1 MWIAL
6 ACGSAVFAGLT
17 AILAKCG
24 IRRVDSNLATA
35 LRTVVV
41 LAFAW
46 LMVYVTGVQQGL
58 ATLDAQ
64 SVIMLALS
72 GLATGA
78 SWLCYFRALQL
89 GDVSRVTPID
99 KSSTVLTILLAAL
112 LLGETISA
120 PNALGIVLIGVG
132 TLLMIGRPAA
142 RAAQASGDACSQSPG
157 VATLSDSSASGA
169 AASSVAAAELP
180 LSGNSASGAAAS
192 GVAAAELPLSD
203 SSASG
208 AAASGVVAAGLPLS
222 GNSASC
228 AAASGVAAAELPL
241 SGNSASGAAASG
253 DAATG
258 MTASGAMPTDVQ
270 AAHPGRWLIYALL
283 SAVFASAQAIL
294 AKVGISGVDSTL
306 GTALRTVVVLV
317 MAWVMVF
324 LTGGQRQLR
333 SIDAR
338 SWVFLAL
345 SGVATGASWLCYY
358 AALQQG
364 PAGAVVAIDK
374 LSILLTIAFA
384 RLVLGERL
392 SRRAALGLVMVTAG
406 TLAMLL

>member
-58 ATLDAQ
+58 ATLDTQ

-112 LLGETISA
+112 LLGENISA

-142 RAAQASGDACSQSPG
+142 HSAQTSGDAGSQSPG

-169 AASSVAAAELP
+169 AAS
-180 LSGNSASGAAAS
+180 GG
-192 GVAAAELPLSD
+192 
-203 SSASG
+203 
-208 AAASGVVAAGLPLS
+208 
-222 GNSASC
+222 
-228 AAASGVAAAELPL
+228 
-241 SGNSASGAAASG
+241 
-253 DAATG
+253 AATG

-392 SRRAALGLVMVTAG
+392 SQRAALGLVMVTAG

>member
-142 RAAQASGDACSQSPG
+142 RAAQASGDAGSQSPG
-157 VATLSDSSASGA
+157 VATLSGNSASGA
-169 AASSVAAAELP
+169 AASGAAAAELPLSGNSASGTAASGDAAAELP

-192 GVAAAELPLSD
+192 GAA
-203 SSASG
+203 
-208 AAASGVVAAGLPLS
+208 V
-222 GNSASC
+222 
-228 AAASGVAAAELPL
+228 
-241 SGNSASGAAASG
+241 SG

-283 SAVFASAQAIL
+283 SAVFASVQAIL

>member
-142 RAAQASGDACSQSPG
+142 HSAQTSGDAGSQSPG
-157 VATLSDSSASGA
+157 VATLS
-169 AASSVAAAELP
+169 
-180 LSGNSASGAAAS
+180 GNSASG
-192 GVAAAELPLSD
+192 
-203 SSASG
+203 
-208 AAASGVVAAGLPLS
+208 VV
-222 GNSASC
+222 
-228 AAASGVAAAELPL
+228 VAELPL

-253 DAATG
+253 DAAAELPLSGNSTSGAAASGDAAAELPLSSSSASGAAVSGDAATG
-258 MTASGAMPTDVQ
+258 IAASGAMPTDVQ

>member
-142 RAAQASGDACSQSPG
+142 HAAQTSGDAGSQSPG
-157 VATLSDSSASGA
+157 VAT
-169 AASSVAAAELP
+169 
-180 LSGNSASGAAAS
+180 
-192 GVAAAELPLSD
+192 
-203 SSASG
+203 
-208 AAASGVVAAGLPLS
+208 LS

-228 AAASGVAAAELPL
+228 AAASGDAAAELPL

>member
-1 MWIAL
+1 MAVLLQGIAVGRCEPL
-6 ACGSAVFAGLT
+6 
-17 AILAKCG
+17 
-24 IRRVDSNLATA
+24 
-35 LRTVVV
+35 
-41 LAFAW
+41 
-46 LMVYVTGVQQGL
+46 
-58 ATLDAQ
+58 
-64 SVIMLALS
+64 
-72 GLATGA
+72 
-78 SWLCYFRALQL
+78 
-89 GDVSRVTPID
+89 TPID

-142 RAAQASGDACSQSPG
+142 HAAQTSGDAGSQSPG
-157 VATLSDSSASGA
+157 VATLSGNSASGA
-169 AASSVAAAELP
+169 AAAELPLSGNSASGTAASGDAAAELP
-180 LSGNSASGAAAS
+180 LSGNSASGAA
-192 GVAAAELPLSD
+192 
-203 SSASG
+203 
-208 AAASGVVAAGLPLS
+208 
-222 GNSASC
+222 
-228 AAASGVAAAELPL
+228 
-241 SGNSASGAAASG
+241 ASGAAASG

>member
-120 PNALGIVLIGVG
+120 PNALGILLIGVG

-142 RAAQASGDACSQSPG
+142 HAAQASGDAGSQSPG
-157 VATLSDSSASGA
+157 VATLSGSSASGA
-169 AASSVAAAELP
+169 AV
-180 LSGNSASGAAAS
+180 
-192 GVAAAELPLSD
+192 
-203 SSASG
+203 
-208 AAASGVVAAGLPLS
+208 
-222 GNSASC
+222 
-228 AAASGVAAAELPL
+228 
-241 SGNSASGAAASG
+241 SG

-258 MTASGAMPTDVQ
+258 LAASGAMPTDVQ

>member
-58 ATLDAQ
+58 ATLDTQ

-142 RAAQASGDACSQSPG
+142 HAAQTSGDAGSQSPG

-169 AASSVAAAELP
+169 AV
-180 LSGNSASGAAAS
+180 
-192 GVAAAELPLSD
+192 
-203 SSASG
+203 
-208 AAASGVVAAGLPLS
+208 
-222 GNSASC
+222 
-228 AAASGVAAAELPL
+228 
-241 SGNSASGAAASG
+241 SG
-253 DAATG
+253 DAATS

>member
-142 RAAQASGDACSQSPG
+142 RAAQTSGDAGSQSPG
-157 VATLSDSSASGA
+157 VATLS
-169 AASSVAAAELP
+169 
-180 LSGNSASGAAAS
+180 GNSASGAA
-192 GVAAAELPLSD
+192 V
-203 SSASG
+203 
-208 AAASGVVAAGLPLS
+208 
-222 GNSASC
+222 
-228 AAASGVAAAELPL
+228 
-241 SGNSASGAAASG
+241 SG
-253 DAATG
+253 DAATS

>member
-142 RAAQASGDACSQSPG
+142 HAAQTSGDAGSQSPG
-157 VATLSDSSASGA
+157 VATLS
-169 AASSVAAAELP
+169 
-180 LSGNSASGAAAS
+180 GNSASGAA
-192 GVAAAELPLSD
+192 V
-203 SSASG
+203 
-208 AAASGVVAAGLPLS
+208 
-222 GNSASC
+222 
-228 AAASGVAAAELPL
+228 
-241 SGNSASGAAASG
+241 SG
-253 DAATG
+253 DAATS

>member
-6 ACGSAVFAGLT
+6 ACSSAVFAGLT

-58 ATLDAQ
+58 ATLDTQ

-142 RAAQASGDACSQSPG
+142 HSAQTSGDAGSQSPG
-157 VATLSDSSASGA
+157 VATLSGNSASCA
-169 AASSVAAAELP
+169 AASGDAAAELP
-180 LSGNSASGAAAS
+180 LSGNSASGAA
-192 GVAAAELPLSD
+192 
-203 SSASG
+203 
-208 AAASGVVAAGLPLS
+208 
-222 GNSASC
+222 
-228 AAASGVAAAELPL
+228 
-241 SGNSASGAAASG
+241 ASGAAASG

-364 PAGAVVAIDK
+364 PTGAVVAIDK

>member
-1 MWIAL
+1 
-6 ACGSAVFAGLT
+6 
-17 AILAKCG
+17 
-24 IRRVDSNLATA
+24 
-35 LRTVVV
+35 
-41 LAFAW
+41 
-46 LMVYVTGVQQGL
+46 
-58 ATLDAQ
+58 
-64 SVIMLALS
+64 
-72 GLATGA
+72 
-78 SWLCYFRALQL
+78 
-89 GDVSRVTPID
+89 
-99 KSSTVLTILLAAL
+99 
-112 LLGETISA
+112 
-120 PNALGIVLIGVG
+120 
-132 TLLMIGRPAA
+132 
-142 RAAQASGDACSQSPG
+142 
-157 VATLSDSSASGA
+157 
-169 AASSVAAAELP
+169 
-180 LSGNSASGAAAS
+180 
-192 GVAAAELPLSD
+192 
-203 SSASG
+203 
-208 AAASGVVAAGLPLS
+208 
-222 GNSASC
+222 
-228 AAASGVAAAELPL
+228 
-241 SGNSASGAAASG
+241 
-253 DAATG
+253 

-294 AKVGISGVDSTL
+294 AKVGISGVDL
-306 GTALRTVVVLV
+306 DAGHGAAHGGRAGHGVGL
-317 MAWVMVF
+317 VF

>member
-120 PNALGIVLIGVG
+120 PNALGILLIGVG

-142 RAAQASGDACSQSPG
+142 HAAQASGDAGSQSPG
-157 VATLSDSSASGA
+157 VAT
-169 AASSVAAAELP
+169 
-180 LSGNSASGAAAS
+180 
-192 GVAAAELPLSD
+192 
-203 SSASG
+203 
-208 AAASGVVAAGLPLS
+208 LS

-228 AAASGVAAAELPL
+228 AAASG
-241 SGNSASGAAASG
+241 
-253 DAATG
+253 DAATS

>member
-89 GDVSRVTPID
+89 GDVSHVTPID

-169 AASSVAAAELP
+169 AVSSVAAAELP
-180 LSGNSASGAAAS
+180 LSGNSASGT
-192 GVAAAELPLSD
+192 
-203 SSASG
+203 
-208 AAASGVVAAGLPLS
+208 
-222 GNSASC
+222 
-228 AAASGVAAAELPL
+228 
-241 SGNSASGAAASG
+241 AASG

>member
-112 LLGETISA
+112 LLGENISA

-142 RAAQASGDACSQSPG
+142 HAAQTSGDAGSQSPG
-157 VATLSDSSASGA
+157 VATLS
-169 AASSVAAAELP
+169 
-180 LSGNSASGAAAS
+180 GNSASGT
-192 GVAAAELPLSD
+192 
-203 SSASG
+203 
-208 AAASGVVAAGLPLS
+208 
-222 GNSASC
+222 
-228 AAASGVAAAELPL
+228 
-241 SGNSASGAAASG
+241 AASG

>member
-142 RAAQASGDACSQSPG
+142 HAAQASGDAGSQSPG
-157 VATLSDSSASGA
+157 VATLSGNSASCA
-169 AASSVAAAELP
+169 AASGDAAAELP
-180 LSGNSASGAAAS
+180 LSGNSASGDA
-192 GVAAAELPLSD
+192 
-203 SSASG
+203 
-208 AAASGVVAAGLPLS
+208 
-222 GNSASC
+222 
-228 AAASGVAAAELPL
+228 
-241 SGNSASGAAASG
+241 ASGAAASG

>member
-142 RAAQASGDACSQSPG
+142 HAAQTSGDAGSQSPG

-180 LSGNSASGAAAS
+180 LLGNSASGTAAS
-192 GVAAAELPLSD
+192 GDAAAE
-203 SSASG
+203 
-208 AAASGVVAAGLPLS
+208 LPLS

-324 LTGGQRQLR
+324 LTSGQRQLR

>member
-142 RAAQASGDACSQSPG
+142 HAAQTSGDAGSQSPG
-157 VATLSDSSASGA
+157 VAT
-169 AASSVAAAELP
+169 
-180 LSGNSASGAAAS
+180 
-192 GVAAAELPLSD
+192 
-203 SSASG
+203 
-208 AAASGVVAAGLPLS
+208 
-222 GNSASC
+222 
-228 AAASGVAAAELPL
+228 L

>member
-142 RAAQASGDACSQSPG
+142 HAAQASGDAGSQSPG

-180 LSGNSASGAAAS
+180 LAGNSASGTAAS
-192 GVAAAELPLSD
+192 GDA
-203 SSASG
+203 
-208 AAASGVVAAGLPLS
+208 AAGLPLS
-222 GNSASC
+222 GS
-228 AAASGVAAAELPL
+228 
-241 SGNSASGAAASG
+241 SASGAAASG

>member
-142 RAAQASGDACSQSPG
+142 RAAQASGDAGSQSPG
-157 VATLSDSSASGA
+157 VAT
-169 AASSVAAAELP
+169 
-180 LSGNSASGAAAS
+180 
-192 GVAAAELPLSD
+192 
-203 SSASG
+203 
-208 AAASGVVAAGLPLS
+208 
-222 GNSASC
+222 
-228 AAASGVAAAELPL
+228 L

-253 DAATG
+253 DAATS

-333 SIDAR
+333 SINAR

>member
-89 GDVSRVTPID
+89 GDVSRVTSID

-112 LLGETISA
+112 LLGENISA

-142 RAAQASGDACSQSPG
+142 HAAQTSGDAGSQSPG

-169 AASSVAAAELP
+169 AASGDAAAELPLSGNSASCTAASGDAAAELP

-192 GVAAAELPLSD
+192 G
-203 SSASG
+203 
-208 AAASGVVAAGLPLS
+208 
-222 GNSASC
+222 
-228 AAASGVAAAELPL
+228 
-241 SGNSASGAAASG
+241 AAASG
-253 DAATG
+253 DAATS

>member
-58 ATLDAQ
+58 ATLDTQ

-142 RAAQASGDACSQSPG
+142 HSAQTSGDAGSQSPG
-157 VATLSDSSASGA
+157 VATLSGNSASCA
-169 AASSVAAAELP
+169 AASGDAAAELP
-180 LSGNSASGAAAS
+180 LSGNSASGAA
-192 GVAAAELPLSD
+192 
-203 SSASG
+203 
-208 AAASGVVAAGLPLS
+208 
-222 GNSASC
+222 
-228 AAASGVAAAELPL
+228 
-241 SGNSASGAAASG
+241 ASGAAASG

>member
-157 VATLSDSSASGA
+157 VATLS
-169 AASSVAAAELP
+169 
-180 LSGNSASGAAAS
+180 GNSAY
-192 GVAAAELPLSD
+192 
-203 SSASG
+203 
-208 AAASGVVAAGLPLS
+208 
-222 GNSASC
+222 
-228 AAASGVAAAELPL
+228 
-241 SGNSASGAAASG
+241 GAAASG

-258 MTASGAMPTDVQ
+258 MTASGAMPPDVP

>member
-180 LSGNSASGAAAS
+180 LSGNSASGTAAS
-192 GVAAAELPLSD
+192 SD
-203 SSASG
+203 
-208 AAASGVVAAGLPLS
+208 
-222 GNSASC
+222 
-228 AAASGVAAAELPL
+228 AAAELPL
-241 SGNSASGAAASG
+241 SGNSASGAAASGAAASGAAASG

-258 MTASGAMPTDVQ
+258 MTASGAMPTNVQ

-333 SIDAR
+333 SINAR

>member
-142 RAAQASGDACSQSPG
+142 HSAQTSGDAGSQSPG

-169 AASSVAAAELP
+169 AVSSVAAAELPLSGNSASGTAASGDAAAELP

-192 GVAAAELPLSD
+192 GAA
-203 SSASG
+203 
-208 AAASGVVAAGLPLS
+208 V
-222 GNSASC
+222 
-228 AAASGVAAAELPL
+228 
-241 SGNSASGAAASG
+241 SG
-253 DAATG
+253 DAATS

>member
-142 RAAQASGDACSQSPG
+142 HSAQTSGDAGSQSPG
-157 VATLSDSSASGA
+157 VATLS
-169 AASSVAAAELP
+169 
-180 LSGNSASGAAAS
+180 
-192 GVAAAELPLSD
+192 
-203 SSASG
+203 
-208 AAASGVVAAGLPLS
+208 

-228 AAASGVAAAELPL
+228 
-241 SGNSASGAAASG
+241 AAASG

>member
-142 RAAQASGDACSQSPG
+142 RAAQASGDAGSQSPG
-157 VATLSDSSASGA
+157 VAT
-169 AASSVAAAELP
+169 
-180 LSGNSASGAAAS
+180 
-192 GVAAAELPLSD
+192 
-203 SSASG
+203 
-208 AAASGVVAAGLPLS
+208 
-222 GNSASC
+222 
-228 AAASGVAAAELPL
+228 L

-270 AAHPGRWLIYALL
+270 AAHPGHWLIYALL

-333 SIDAR
+333 SINAR

>member
-142 RAAQASGDACSQSPG
+142 HAAQTSGDAGSQSPG
-157 VATLSDSSASGA
+157 VAT
-169 AASSVAAAELP
+169 
-180 LSGNSASGAAAS
+180 
-192 GVAAAELPLSD
+192 
-203 SSASG
+203 
-208 AAASGVVAAGLPLS
+208 LS

-228 AAASGVAAAELPL
+228 AAASGDAAAELPL

-333 SIDAR
+333 SIDAC

>member
-142 RAAQASGDACSQSPG
+142 HSAQTSGDAGSQSPG

-169 AASSVAAAELP
+169 AASSV
-180 LSGNSASGAAAS
+180 
-192 GVAAAELPLSD
+192 V
-203 SSASG
+203 
-208 AAASGVVAAGLPLS
+208 
-222 GNSASC
+222 
-228 AAASGVAAAELPL
+228 AAELPL

>member
-58 ATLDAQ
+58 ATLDTQ

-142 RAAQASGDACSQSPG
+142 HSAQTSGDAGSQSPG
-157 VATLSDSSASGA
+157 VATLSGSSASGA

-180 LSGNSASGAAAS
+180 LSGNSASGTAAS
-192 GVAAAELPLSD
+192 GDA
-203 SSASG
+203 
-208 AAASGVVAAGLPLS
+208 AAGLPLS
-222 GNSASC
+222 GSSASG
-228 AAASGVAAAELPL
+228 AA
-241 SGNSASGAAASG
+241 ASGAAASG

>member
-89 GDVSRVTPID
+89 GDVSRVTSID

-112 LLGETISA
+112 LLGENISA

-132 TLLMIGRPAA
+132 TLLMIGRSAA
-142 RAAQASGDACSQSPG
+142 HSAQTSGDAGSQSPG

-169 AASSVAAAELP
+169 AAS
-180 LSGNSASGAAAS
+180 
-192 GVAAAELPLSD
+192 
-203 SSASG
+203 
-208 AAASGVVAAGLPLS
+208 
-222 GNSASC
+222 
-228 AAASGVAAAELPL
+228 
-241 SGNSASGAAASG
+241 G
-253 DAATG
+253 DVATG

>member
-142 RAAQASGDACSQSPG
+142 HSAQTSGDAGSQSPG

-169 AASSVAAAELP
+169 AVSSVAAAELPLAGNSASGTAASGDAAAELP

-192 GVAAAELPLSD
+192 GAA
-203 SSASG
+203 
-208 AAASGVVAAGLPLS
+208 V
-222 GNSASC
+222 
-228 AAASGVAAAELPL
+228 
-241 SGNSASGAAASG
+241 SG
-253 DAATG
+253 DAATS

>member
-132 TLLMIGRPAA
+132 TLLMIGRSAA
-142 RAAQASGDACSQSPG
+142 RAAQASGDAGSQSPG
-157 VATLSDSSASGA
+157 VATLSDS
-169 AASSVAAAELP
+169 
-180 LSGNSASGAAAS
+180 
-192 GVAAAELPLSD
+192 
-203 SSASG
+203 
-208 AAASGVVAAGLPLS
+208 
-222 GNSASC
+222 
-228 AAASGVAAAELPL
+228 
-241 SGNSASGAAASG
+241 SASGAAASG

>member
-142 RAAQASGDACSQSPG
+142 HSAQTSGDAGSQSPG
-157 VATLSDSSASGA
+157 VATLSGNSASCA
-169 AASSVAAAELP
+169 AASGDAAAELP

-192 GVAAAELPLSD
+192 GAA
-203 SSASG
+203 
-208 AAASGVVAAGLPLS
+208 V
-222 GNSASC
+222 
-228 AAASGVAAAELPL
+228 
-241 SGNSASGAAASG
+241 SG
-253 DAATG
+253 DAATS

>member
-58 ATLDAQ
+58 ATLDTQ

-112 LLGETISA
+112 LLGENISA

-142 RAAQASGDACSQSPG
+142 HAAQTSGDAGSQSPG
-157 VATLSDSSASGA
+157 VATLSGNSASCA
-169 AASSVAAAELP
+169 AASGDAAAELP
-180 LSGNSASGAAAS
+180 LSGNSASGAA
-192 GVAAAELPLSD
+192 
-203 SSASG
+203 
-208 AAASGVVAAGLPLS
+208 
-222 GNSASC
+222 
-228 AAASGVAAAELPL
+228 
-241 SGNSASGAAASG
+241 ASGAAASG

-333 SIDAR
+333 SINAR

>member
-58 ATLDAQ
+58 ATLDTQ

-142 RAAQASGDACSQSPG
+142 HAAQASGDACSQSPG
-157 VATLSDSSASGA
+157 VATLSGSSASGA

-192 GVAAAELPLSD
+192 SVAAAGLPLSG

-208 AAASGVVAAGLPLS
+208 AAASS
-222 GNSASC
+222 
-228 AAASGVAAAELPL
+228 VAAAELPL
-241 SGNSASGAAASG
+241 SGNSTSGAAASG

-294 AKVGISGVDSTL
+294 AKVGISGVYSTL